1 MIQKYFSAAVSL
13 LICLLVIQFQVLLA
27 QTSPSSGTENT
38 YEHGLEA
45 LESGNQKDAI
55 EIWATAVD
63 EGLDV
68 SYKLGYKFIKT
79 VTVHNF
85 RDYYEQASYIY
96 NMGLGDSALDEE
108 DYELLAIDVEF
119 IKPLIG
125 RREANDWD
133 NMISERDPEILAEI
147 DSFWDS
153 MRLSI
158 SNDYNER
165 LMEHWER
172 KSYVENTFNTSSRSM
187 FDDRGELYMR
197 YGGPNFKRDGTLLY
211 NSGFA
216 EYVLSARMRDGG
228 GFSGNPIEAASF
240 LNTSYMVR
248 EYHQYPIYEV
258 WVYRD
263 LVESNDNVVYIFGN
277 STGSAVMHKM
287 ESIDDF
293 VPSAAFNI
301 SGRNRAISFAGAS
314 ASAEDEQ
321 LSEDEDELDTEVAFE
336 ANDAV
341 TANKENISPGL
352 VLQLMYYRQ
361 MATFDDYFNSRYTDM
376 MDRYMSTSTYLGKS
390 ISKEFQHVNTS
401 RLLRRQGRAPNNSS
415 SHAKEIFTIQSELYT
430 YRFLDENMSPY
441 LKVYLEADT
450 EEAISYEELRSHN
463 SVQSIDES
471 NYLIVNRLE
480 AYDEAG
486 TLENFFIDTLKVVDT
501 GDPLSNNVVK
511 IQHSPDLD
519 RLSAK
524 FELHN
529 QALYGE
535 SAISERTTFRNYQM
549 GLGKTETEL
558 GQLLGNNSFTSSDII
573 LGFKAYNEST
583 ESDITLA
590 HDAVIPYRNDLIL
603 YYEAYNLPE
612 NEDGLYSYTL
622 TSEISKKRSWFGNL
636 IRFGKSSGPSTTIEN
651 VNDASRF
658 TQMLEIASQDLER
671 GEYVL
676 KLTFE
681 TPDDTIIQTR
691 EIQFQII

>member
-1 MIQKYFSAAVSL
+1 MIQRYFFKAVSL
-13 LICLLVIQFQVLLA
+13 LICLSAIQLQVLSA
-27 QTSPSSGTENT
+27 QVSTSSEIENT
-38 YEHGLEA
+38 YQRGLEA
-45 LESGNQKDAI
+45 LESGNHRDAI
-55 EIWATAVD
+55 ELWAAAVD
-63 EGLDV
+63 DESDV
-68 SYKLGYKFIKT
+68 SYKLGYQFIRT
-79 VTVHNF
+79 VTAHNF
-85 RDYYEQASYIY
+85 RDYYEQASRIY
-96 NMGLGDSALDEE
+96 NMGLKDSALDDE
-108 DYELLAIDVEF
+108 DYELLVNDVEF

-133 NMISERDPEILAEI
+133 DMIRERNPEILAELER
-147 DSFWDS
+147 FWNS

-172 KSYVENTFNTSSRSM
+172 KSYVANTYNTSSRSR

-197 YGGPNFKRDGTLLY
+197 YGSPNFKRDGTLLY

-216 EYVLSARMRDGG
+216 EYVISARMRDGG
-228 GFSGNPIEAASF
+228 GFSGNPIDATSF

-248 EYHQYPIYEV
+248 EYHEYPMYEV

-263 LVESNDNVVYIFGN
+263 LVESDDNVVYIFGN
-277 STGSAVMHKM
+277 SSGSAVMHKM

-301 SGRNRAISFAGAS
+301 SGRNNAITFAGTRFAS
-314 ASAEDEQ
+314 GDEQ
-321 LSEDEDELDTEVAFE
+321 ASDDDEQDTDVAFE
-336 ANDAV
+336 SNDAV

-361 MATFDDYFNSRYTDM
+361 MATFDEYFNSRYTDM

-415 SHAKEIFTIQSELYT
+415 SHAKEIFTIPSELFT

-441 LKVYLEADT
+441 LNVFLKTET
-450 EEAISYEELRSHN
+450 EEAISYEELRNHN

-480 AYDEAG
+480 AYDRSG
-486 TLENFFIDTLKVVDT
+486 SLENSVIDTLLVAST
-501 GDPLSNNVVK
+501 SDPLSNNVIE

-535 SAISERTTFRNYQM
+535 GAVSERTTFRNYQM
-549 GLGKTETEL
+549 GLGQTEAEP
-558 GQLLGNNSFTSSDII
+558 GQLLENGSFTSSDVI
-573 LGFKAYNEST
+573 LGFKAYNDST
-583 ESDITLA
+583 DSNITLA
-590 HDAVIPYRNDLIL
+590 HDAVIPYSNDLIL

-622 TSEISKKRSWFGNL
+622 TSEISKNRSFVGNL
-636 IRFGKSSGPSTTIEN
+636 IRFGKSSGPSITIDN
-651 VNDASRF
+651 VNDESRF

-671 GEYVL
+671 GEYLL

-681 TPDDTIIQTR
+681 TPDDEIIQTK
-691 EIQFQII
+691 EIEFQII